1 MVYITTERNV
11 NGGKLSVEEVLQM
24 VELGEKLRE
33 LRNEKKLTQRQ
44 AAKQIGVTASV
55 ISAYENGIRQ
65 PSYEVL
71 IKLSSLYNASCDYL
85 LGVSGR
91 RMVEQQQTV
100 TLDGLTPSKISLV
113 KQLVKALKE

>member
-1 MVYITTERNV
+1 MYKTTERNE
-11 NGGKLSVEEVLQM
+11 NGGKLSVEEVLPM
-24 VELGEKLRE
+24 VDLGEKLKE
-33 LRNEKKLTQRQ
+33 LRIEKKLTQRQ

-71 IKLSSLYNASCDYL
+71 IKLSLLYNASCDYL

-91 RMVEQQQTV
+91 RTVEQQQTLS
-100 TLDGLTPSKISLV
+100 LDGLTPSKIALV
-113 KQLVKALKE
+113 RQLVKALKE